1 MKPLIHFVHGKESG
15 PWGTKIRHLADIAR
29 EMGYDVESLDYSSTF
44 DPETRVEM
52 LVNSCNTRPAQYLV
66 GFQHGRLGRHDSK
79 CPCPGQGTVS
89 SRTGNRYRRIP
100 SVPARMRWKCTRNRA
115 RLARQPHSRRKH
127 HPVQYETSLYASSGR
142 RRTQAEKP
150 AAPNRGLH
158 DIVFEKNGKTSGI
171 TVSRPVF
178 TIPESFLF
186 SRIPFIGRNGLAVI
200 PLWNRTAG
208 QI

>member
-66 GFQHGRLGRHDSK
+66 GSSMGGWVAMTASAFVPVRGLF
-79 CPCPGQGTVS
+79 

-127 HPVQYETSLYASSGR
+127 HPVQYETPLYASSGR

-178 TIPESFLF
+178 TIPGSFLF